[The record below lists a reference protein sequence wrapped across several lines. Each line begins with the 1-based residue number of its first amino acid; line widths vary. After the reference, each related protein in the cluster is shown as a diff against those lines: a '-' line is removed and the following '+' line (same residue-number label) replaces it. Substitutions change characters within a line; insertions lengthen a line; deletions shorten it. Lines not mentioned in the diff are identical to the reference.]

1 MWSNA
6 SSYSAII
13 KPFIKRTPPI
23 KENTTNTTQKNAAA
37 AFYVVHDDDT
47 SYLREIRDAEDE
59 ANGI

>member
-1 MWSNA
+1 VVQCII
-6 SSYSAII
+6 SYSATI
-13 KPFIKRTPPI
+13 KPLKRTPPI
-23 KENTTNTTQKNAAA
+23 KENTTNATKQKAA

>member
-1 MWSNA
+1 MSNA
-6 SSYSAII
+6 SSYSAI
-13 KPFIKRTPPI
+13 KPLKRTPPI
-23 KENTTNTTQKNAAA
+23 KENTTNTTKQKAA

>member
-23 KENTTNTTQKNAAA
+23 KENTTNTTKQKAA

>member
-23 KENTTNTTQKNAAA
+23 KENTTNTTKRKAA

>member
-6 SSYSAII
+6 SSYSATI
-13 KPFIKRTPPI
+13 KPLKRTPPI
-23 KENTTNTTQKNAAA
+23 KENTTNTTQRKAA

>member
-1 MWSNA
+1 MVQCII
-6 SSYSAII
+6 SYSATI
-13 KPFIKRTPPI
+13 KPLKRTPPI
-23 KENTTNTTQKNAAA
+23 KENTTNTTQKKAA